1 MEKRVLLAVGL
12 SVAVLIGFNILF
24 PPVKRPTPAAT
35 SAPGA
40 AAGTPPAA
48 SATAPAATEVERS
61 VAPASAAPPAPAAQ
75 TLVGDTAERQIVVE
89 NEAVRATFSTR
100 GGVLTSWLLK
110 HYAENGA
117 PLELVPASAP
127 PGSTKPFTLITDDA
141 GRECRARAGAV
152 QTQRSIARCEGRPRH
167 ADAGVPRRQRPVGA
181 QGVLLLAAETVRS
194 HALDR
199 REPRRHGAGAN
210 DCVGT
215 GTRLPAASRAG

>member
-48 SATAPAATEVERS
+48 GATAPAATEVERS
-61 VAPASAAPPAPAAQ
+61 VAPASAAPAAPAAQ

-89 NEAVRATFSTR
+89 NEVVRATFSTR

-117 PLELVPASAP
+117 PLELVPARCAAGIDEALHADHRRP
-127 PGSTKPFTLITDDA
+127 

-152 QTQRSIARCEGRPRH
+152 QTECSIARCEGRPCH
-167 ADAGVPRRQRPVGA
+167 ADAGVPRRQRTVGA
-181 QGVLLLAAETVRS
+181 QGVLLLAARNRTK
-194 HALDR
+194 
-199 REPRRHGAGAN
+199 
-210 DCVGT
+210 
-215 GTRLPAASRAG
+215 SRCRPT